1 LIADCTAIILA
12 GGDSQRMGSDKANLL
27 LDGRSLLQSV
37 TATMQQIFPEV
48 VASVRQHRPEFELP
62 QVCDAPSYAGPLAGL
77 VAGLGHITTAWAFA
91 VACDMPFVVPEVIE
105 LLAKRRAGRQAVVP
119 VVQGYPQPLA
129 AFYARDCREV
139 IRAHL
144 DSGGKN
150 SLQAV
155 LGRLDVCYVDEAE
168 MLAADPGLRSFFDLD
183 TPQDVVRAKREMRI
197 R

>member
-1 LIADCTAIILA
+1 MIADCTAIILA

-37 TATMQQIFPEV
+37 TATMRPMFPEV
-48 VASVRQHRPEFELP
+48 VVSSRQHRPDIELP
-62 QVCDAPSYAGPLAGL
+62 QVCDDPSCTGPLAGL

-105 LLAKRRAGRQAVVP
+105 LLAQRRTGRQAVVP

-129 AFYARDCREV
+129 AFYACDCREV

-155 LGRLDVCYVDEAE
+155 LEKLDVCYVDEAE
-168 MLAADPGLRSFFDLD
+168 MMAADPGLRSFFDLD
-183 TPQDVVRAKREMRI
+183 TPQDVARAKREMRI

>member
-1 LIADCTAIILA
+1 
-12 GGDSQRMGSDKANLL
+12 MGSDKASLL

-37 TATMQQIFPEV
+37 TATMQQMFPEV
-48 VASVRQHRPEFELP
+48 VVSVRRHRPEIELP
-62 QVCDAPSYAGPLAGL
+62 QVCDDPSYAGPLAGL
-77 VAGLGHITTAWAFA
+77 VAGLGYITTAWAFA

-105 LLAKRRAGRQAVVP
+105 LLAHRRAGRQAVVP

-129 AFYARDCREV
+129 AFYACDCMEV

-155 LGRLDVCYVDEAE
+155 LERLDVCYVDEAE

-183 TPQDVVRAKREMRI
+183 TPQDVAHAKREMRI

>member
-1 LIADCTAIILA
+1 MLADCTAIILA

-37 TATMQQIFPEV
+37 TATMQQMFPEV
-48 VASVRQHRPEFELP
+48 VVSVRQHRSDIELP
-62 QVCDAPSYAGPLAGL
+62 QVCDDPSCAGPLAGL

-105 LLAKRRAGRQAVVP
+105 LLAQLRTGRQVVVP

-129 AFYARDCREV
+129 AFYARNCLEV

-155 LGRLDVCYVDEAE
+155 LERLDVCYVDEAE
-168 MLAADPGLRSFFDLD
+168 MLAVDPGLRSFFDLD
-183 TPQDVVRAKREMRI
+183 TPQDVARAKREMRI
-197 R
+197 S